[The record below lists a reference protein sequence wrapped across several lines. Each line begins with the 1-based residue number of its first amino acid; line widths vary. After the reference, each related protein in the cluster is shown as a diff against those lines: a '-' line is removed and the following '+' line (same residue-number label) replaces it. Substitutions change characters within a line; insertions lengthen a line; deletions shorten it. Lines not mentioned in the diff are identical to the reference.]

1 MRREAQHAACVRACV
16 SVYIWGRGRLSH
28 VFPCMRLVSPLL
40 LRCCTADPIHACP
53 HEKQNLNMFDIDH
66 AAAESINLTKTV
78 HALLQVG
85 EEVAELMRKAA
96 RELDVPASYHH
107 HHQQQGAK

>member
-1 MRREAQHAACVRACV
+1 MRACV

-28 VFPCMRLVSPLL
+28 V
-40 LRCCTADPIHACP
+40 
-53 HEKQNLNMFDIDH
+53 DH
-66 AAAESINLTKTV
+66 VAAESINLTKTV